1 MTYHDAY
8 IGDLDDFDWECAD
21 GNNTNTPARLSPYF
35 PPVGGYHDEPFWRI
49 RELIESGK
57 LTGKQ
62 TDWGAWTAKANKE
75 QILAFIED
83 CYRGHSWYTNPN
95 KMPHLYKQFEELM
108 VFAKCL
114 YDGKLYA
121 LVATEF

>member
-35 PPVGGYHDEPFWRI
+35 PPVGGRYHDGPFWRI
-49 RELIESGK
+49 RELLESGK

-83 CYRGHSWYTNPN
+83 CYRGQYTNPSE
-95 KMPHLYKQFEELM
+95 MPHLFKTFEQLLKS
-108 VFAKCL
+108 AKSL
-114 YDGKLYA
+114 EDGKLYA